1 MYDFIFETACDDK
14 IDIYQLSTLNKKLF
28 SCCPNPEYGGSTRK
42 DNVLV
47 LGAKFE
53 TVDWRDVMPELIKL
67 NDKVSLLESKLDE
80 LSRSQIIELIADI
93 HHRITV
99 IHPFP
104 DGNGRTSRGFMIKM
118 LIRYGMPPFY
128 IDVEKKEEYYN
139 ALEIADKENDFNA
152 LYEYIFKALIRAHVE
167 LETRPKTI

>member
-1 MYDFIFETACDDK
+1 
-14 IDIYQLSTLNKKLF
+14 
-28 SCCPNPEYGGSTRK
+28 
-42 DNVLV
+42 
-47 LGAKFE
+47 
-53 TVDWRDVMPELIKL
+53 MPELIKL
-67 NDKVSLLESKLDE
+67 NDTVSLLESESGE
-80 LSRSQIIELIADI
+80 LSRSRIVELIADI

-128 IDVEKKEEYYN
+128 IDVERKEEYYN

-167 LETRPKTI
+167 LATRPKTI

>member
-1 MYDFIFETACDDK
+1 MCIKQREPAK
-14 IDIYQLSTLNKKLF
+14 
-28 SCCPNPEYGGSTRK
+28 
-42 DNVLV
+42 NVLKKWKSIIDFFVSPNVV
-47 LGAKFE
+47 L
-53 TVDWRDVMPELIKL
+53 
-67 NDKVSLLESKLDE
+67 
-80 LSRSQIIELIADI
+80 
-93 HHRITV
+93 H
-99 IHPFP
+99 
-104 DGNGRTSRGFMIKM
+104 DGNGRTSRGFMIKL